1 MSDSQSLIESLPI
14 ELWNIILEFTPHTNA
29 KAFIYIVTVYK
40 IFNKDELDELKNKYI
55 YDYLIGS
62 SPLNKH
68 IYNIYNKLNTI
79 DTKIKY
85 ITNYNHVFQMICT
98 LEPEYI
104 INSLILKN
112 YLLNKIDN
120 EKDKNKFEHI
130 TDRIYKD
137 QCVFNNRHYTQM
149 LKHL

>member
-1 MSDSQSLIESLPI
+1 MSDSQSLIKSLPI
-14 ELWNIILEFTPHTNA
+14 ELWNIILEFTHHTNA
-29 KAFIYIVTVYK
+29 KAFIYIVDIHK
-40 IFNKDELDELKNKYI
+40 IFNTDELYELKNKYI

-85 ITNYNHVFQMICT
+85 ITHYSNVFKMMCT

-120 EKDKNKFEHI
+120 EKDKIKFEHI
-130 TDRIYKD
+130 TYRIYKERG
-137 QCVFNNRHYTQM
+137 VFNRHYTQM